1 MQTKDV
7 LTLLEY
13 LPELQAWP
21 EVQQIFPNPDV
32 PLRADWTLPL
42 YSIRSLGGNE
52 LDVLPLA
59 AALACVQMS
68 IILVDDILD
77 DDPRGHHL
85 SMGSGR
91 AANLALALQAA
102 AHLVIKHGNLAP
114 ERIPAI
120 GDCLQTMAFAT
131 AAGQEMDVGII
142 SGEDDYWRLVRAK
155 STPFYATAF
164 ELGAIAAGATSQQR
178 AAINKVGMLFGEI
191 VQLLDDMDDAFASPA
206 KPDWIRQNNNL
217 VILFAKTADHM
228 ERDEFI
234 ELLKE
239 IHEPDKL
246 VRAQGI
252 CIRAGSVSY
261 CIYQMVSRIGQ
272 VRECLKQ
279 SDIPFSDPILNVFR
293 QQLLPLKQLLHRID
307 VAIPSESLDILA

>member
-1 MQTKDV
+1 MQTKDI
-7 LTLLEY
+7 LILLKN
-13 LPELQAWP
+13 LPELLVWP
-21 EVQQIFPNPDV
+21 EVQRLFPDPDA
-32 PLRADWTLPL
+32 PLRTDWMLPL
-42 YSIRSLGGNE
+42 YSIRALGGNE
-52 LDVLPLA
+52 LNMLPLA

-77 DDPRGHHL
+77 DDPRGHHI

-142 SGEDDYWRLVRAK
+142 AGEDDYWQLVRAK
-155 STPFYATAF
+155 STPFYASAF
-164 ELGAIAAGATSQQR
+164 ELGAIAAGASTQQR
-178 AAINKVGMLFGEI
+178 TAINEIGMLFGEI
-191 VQLLDDMDDAFASPA
+191 IQLLDDMDDAFAMPA
-206 KPDWIRQNNNL
+206 KPDWTRQNNNL
-217 VILFAKTADHM
+217 VILFAKTANHN

-234 ELLKE
+234 ELLNE
-239 IHEPDKL
+239 IHEPDSL
-246 VRAQGI
+246 ARAQEI
-252 CIRAGSVSY
+252 CIQSGSVSY

-272 VRECLKQ
+272 VKECLKQ
-279 SDIPFSDPILNVFR
+279 SNIPVFDPILDIFR
-293 QQLLPLKQLLHRID
+293 HHLLPLEYLLHRID
-307 VAIPSESLDILA
+307 VEIPAEMMSILT